1 MKKAI
6 LFLLLLA
13 TMPMQTTAQVNP
25 QKGYVIT
32 NGNDTVHGTID
43 YLTDA
48 RNAKACLFQEKG
60 EDGYKSLSPTD
71 IRGYRLADD
80 GIYYVSRMFNG
91 GEKPSGSTQDEV
103 LFAGQTDYLLGGSL
117 VVKDGSIDKELS
129 RQTRRIKM
137 FWKVSNQSTRPLFPV
152 PPFRHLLVSMTPR
165 TSRRQHTGHNLSSS
179 IQPVFPAWWRI
190 IGPQPYGCQVEGNSC
205 PDNLP
210 IPS

>member
-1 MKKAI
+1 MDNVINQMYDMKKAI

-60 EDGYKSLSPTD
+60 EDGYKSLSPAD
-71 IRGYRLADD
+71 VKGYRLADD

-91 GEKPSGSTQDEV
+91 GVKPSGSTQDEV

-117 VVKDGSIDKELS
+117 VVRDGSIN
-129 RQTRRIKM
+129 
-137 FWKVSNQSTRPLFPV
+137 KVLF
-152 PPFRHLLVSMTPR
+152 
-165 TSRRQHTGHNLSSS
+165 
-179 IQPVFPAWWRI
+179 
-190 IGPQPYGCQVEGNSC
+190 
-205 PDNLP
+205 
-210 IPS
+210 IPSSVFHLACEKPIT

>member
-1 MKKAI
+1 MDNVINQMYDMKKAI

-48 RNAKACLFQEKG
+48 RNAKECLFQRRG
-60 EDGYKSLSPTD
+60 EDAYKSLSPAD

-91 GEKPSGSTQDEV
+91 AVKPSGSTQDEV

-117 VVKDGSIDKELS
+117 VVRDGSIN
-129 RQTRRIKM
+129 
-137 FWKVSNQSTRPLFPV
+137 KVLF
-152 PPFRHLLVSMTPR
+152 
-165 TSRRQHTGHNLSSS
+165 
-179 IQPVFPAWWRI
+179 
-190 IGPQPYGCQVEGNSC
+190 
-205 PDNLP
+205 
-210 IPS
+210 IPSSVFHLACEKPIT